1 MKYYSDL
8 TRKLYDTAEAL
19 EAEELK
25 IKQAEEVKR
34 KAKEEAERKAVEEKN
49 NRAAA
54 AKEIEELYKAYM
66 TKLNDFCE
74 KYGAF
79 HMTLKGDDIGSIFR
93 MF

>member
-8 TRKLYDTAEAL
+8 THKLYETAEAL

-25 IKQAEEVKR
+25 IHHAEEEKR
-34 KAKEEAERKAVEEKN
+34 KAKEEAERKAKEVKE

-54 AKEIEELYKAYM
+54 AKEVEEAYKAYM
-66 TKLNDFCE
+66 KKLNDFCE

-79 HMTLKGDDIGSIFR
+79 HMTLKGDDIGSF
-93 MF
+93 FKLF

>member
-1 MKYYSDL
+1 MKYYSDM
-8 TRKLYDTAEAL
+8 TNKLYDSVEAL

-25 IKQAEEVKR
+25 IKQAEE
-34 KAKEEAERKAVEEKN
+34 AERKAAEAKT

-54 AKEIEELYKAYM
+54 AKEVEEAYKVYM

-79 HMTLKGDDIGSIFR
+79 HMTLKGDDIGSFFR
-93 MF
+93 ML

>member
-1 MKYYSDL
+1 MKYYSEM
-8 TRKLYDTAEAL
+8 TNRLYDSVEAL

-25 IKQAEEVKR
+25 IKQAEEAKR
-34 KAKEEAERKAVEEKN
+34 KAKEEAERKVAEEKS

-54 AKEIEELYKAYM
+54 AKEVKEACKVYM

-74 KYGAF
+74 KYGSF
-79 HMTLKGDDIGSIFR
+79 HMTLKGDDINSIFR

>member
-8 TRKLYDTAEAL
+8 THKLYDTTEAL

-25 IKQAEEVKR
+25 IKQVEEAKR
-34 KAKEEAERKAVEEKN
+34 KAKEEAERKAAEAKN

-54 AKEIEELYKAYM
+54 AKEVEEAYRVYM
-66 TKLNDFCE
+66 TKLNAFCE

-79 HMTLKGDDIGSIFR
+79 HMTLKGDDIGSFFK

>member
-1 MKYYSDL
+1 MKYYSDM
-8 TRKLYDTAEAL
+8 TNRLYDSVEAL

-25 IKQAEEVKR
+25 IKQIEEAKR
-34 KAKEEAERKAVEEKN
+34 KAKEEAERKAAEAKN

-54 AKEIEELYKAYM
+54 AKEVEEAYKVYM

-79 HMTLKGDDIGSIFR
+79 HMTLKGDDIGSIFK

>member
-8 TRKLYDTAEAL
+8 THKLYETAEAL

-25 IKQAEEVKR
+25 IKQAEEAKR
-34 KAKEEAERKAVEEKN
+34 KAKEEAERKATEAKT
-49 NRAAA
+49 NRATA
-54 AKEIEELYKAYM
+54 AKEVEEAYKVYM

-79 HMTLKGDDIGSIFR
+79 HMTFKGDDIGSFFR
-93 MF
+93 ML

>member
-8 TRKLYDTAEAL
+8 THKLYETAEAL

-25 IKQAEEVKR
+25 IKQAEEAKR
-34 KAKEEAERKAVEEKN
+34 KAKEEAERKAAEVKA
-49 NRAAA
+49 NRATA
-54 AKEIEELYKAYM
+54 AKEVEEAYKNYM
-66 TKLNDFCE
+66 KKLNAFCE

-79 HMTLKGDDIGSIFR
+79 HMTLSGDDISSLFK

>member
-8 TRKLYDTAEAL
+8 THKLYDTAEAL

-25 IKQAEEVKR
+25 IKQAEEAKR
-34 KAKEEAERKAVEEKN
+34 KAKEEAERKAAEEKS

-54 AKEIEELYKAYM
+54 AKEVEEACKVYM
-66 TKLNDFCE
+66 TKLHDFCE